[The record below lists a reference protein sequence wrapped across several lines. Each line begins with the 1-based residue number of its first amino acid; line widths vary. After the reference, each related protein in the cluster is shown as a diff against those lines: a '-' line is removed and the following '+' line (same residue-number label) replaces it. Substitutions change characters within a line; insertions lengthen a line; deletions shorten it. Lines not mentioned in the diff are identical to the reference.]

1 MAPQRTRIATTAL
14 AVALVSVVGIA
25 IGVGLIHAGILQP
38 LHGFL
43 MFAAACL
50 LGGASAILL
59 GLIGVVRAR
68 FGKGT
73 IRAYVAIA
81 VGAILVGTAVVKAM
95 PARELPRIND
105 ITTDLN
111 DVPAFVIDTGESGRD
126 MSFNVEFSGPIR
138 TTYADLKTT
147 VLIEPTGKVFDRVYV
162 VARRLGWNIIHA
174 DKDGGVIQATD
185 SSEVFKFVDDIIVRI
200 RDVDGST
207 RVDMRSKSRDG
218 KSDFGVNA
226 HRIRA
231 FSAALIVP

>member
-1 MAPQRTRIATTAL
+1 MLGYVINEIQSLPLSYVEQRLKAFTLHGSSKNSDCDDR
-14 AVALVSVVGIA
+14 VGSCSRQCVGIA
-25 IGVGLIHAGILQP
+25 IGIGLIHAGILQP

-138 TTYADLKTT
+138 TAYADLKTT

-162 VARRLGWNIIHA
+162 VPAVLDGTLSCRQRRWSNSGDRL
-174 DKDGGVIQATD
+174 
-185 SSEVFKFVDDIIVRI
+185 E
-200 RDVDGST
+200 
-207 RVDMRSKSRDG
+207 RS
-218 KSDFGVNA
+218 
-226 HRIRA
+226 
-231 FSAALIVP
+231 L